1 MALCNTATRYTPW
14 TIRHLS
20 RRLKREINWLV
31 NARRPVDQVFDD
43 VYAARQWTQD
53 ATGFHS
59 GPGSTGCSASR
70 YANCIKDFI
79 RQHGVRCVVDL
90 GCGDF
95 RVAQAFVADDVQYVG
110 VDVVDALI
118 AHNQATFGTDH
129 VRFVRLD
136 ATRDPL
142 PEGELCL
149 IREVLQHLSN
159 REIASVLN
167 AARKYRYVIYS
178 DYQPGAEARC
188 WPNRDI
194 AHGRDTRIWKDSA
207 VFLDQPPFNR
217 TMDLL
222 LEVPSQEI
230 LRQPGKCIRTYL
242 LTDQGGARSG

>member
-1 MALCNTATRYTPW
+1 M
-14 TIRHLS
+14 
-20 RRLKREINWLV
+20 
-31 NARRPVDQVFDD
+31 
-43 VYAARQWTQD
+43 
-53 ATGFHS
+53 
-59 GPGSTGCSASR
+59 
-70 YANCIKDFI
+70 
-79 RQHGVRCVVDL
+79 
-90 GCGDF
+90 
-95 RVAQAFVADDVQYVG
+95 ADDVQYIG
-110 VDVVDALI
+110 VDVVDALV
-118 AHNQATFGTDH
+118 AHNQAIFGTDH

-142 PEGELCL
+142 PDAELCL

-159 REIASVLN
+159 REIVSVLN

-178 DYQPGAEARC
+178 DYQPGAKARC

-194 AHGRDTRIWKDSA
+194 VHGRDTRIWKDLG

-230 LRQPGKCIRTYL
+230 LRQPGECIRTYL